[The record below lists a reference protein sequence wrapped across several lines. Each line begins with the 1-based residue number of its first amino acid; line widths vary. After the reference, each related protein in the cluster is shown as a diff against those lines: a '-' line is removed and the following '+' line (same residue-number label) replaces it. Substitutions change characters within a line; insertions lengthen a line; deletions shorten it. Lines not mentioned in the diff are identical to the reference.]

1 MITETTTSLAGL
13 PLPRL
18 VSRLVEML
26 EYALNDLESEELTL
40 EVTVHG
46 MAWEED
52 GRSDLEDD
60 ENPGGMFNE
69 KYLGDSCV
77 LDSEEFSTTEE
88 RCAYGTEPISREDV
102 RHLIALLSANNIYS
116 YDREK

>member
-1 MITETTTSLAGL
+1 MITESTTSLAGL

-46 MAWEED
+46 MAWEGDE
-52 GRSDLEDD
+52 RSDLEDD
-60 ENPGGMFNE
+60 ENPDGMFNE

-88 RCAYGTEPISREDV
+88 RCAYGVDPISREDV
-102 RHLIALLSANNIYS
+102 RHLIALLSANS
-116 YDREK
+116 